1 MVDLSKSGSKLE
13 SDRVG
18 RVSLPPADVLE
29 LLELDADALK
39 LIEPPSKRHQYRA
52 VINWVTNYKC
62 PQEVNE
68 KLEVV
73 KGYLEAFY
81 HLCEV
86 GDWERAKKILDIKV
100 LPVDE
105 YLDTQLRSWGYYEEC
120 IQLYGRLLGKLDKG
134 WDGICL
140 NRLGIAYS
148 FLGEYHKAIEY
159 FQQSLQIAREIGD
172 LSTEGKALGNLG
184 NVYDSLGEYHKAI
197 EYHQQDLQIAREI
210 GNRSGEGIALGN
222 LGNVYNSLGEY
233 HKAMEYYQQSLQIAR
248 EIGDLSTEGKA
259 LGSLGL
265 AYYSLGEYHKA
276 IEYLQQDLQ
285 IAREIGNRSGEA
297 AALGSLGNVYDSLG
311 EYHKAM
317 EYYQQSLQIAREIG
331 DLSTEGKALG

>member
-1 MVDLSKSGSKLE
+1 MVNTENNAQGE
-13 SDRVG
+13 VI
-18 RVSLPPADVLE
+18 LPPAESVLE
-29 LLELDADALK
+29 FLELDAGALK
-39 LIEPPSKRHQYRA
+39 LIKPLSKRLQYQA
-52 VINWVTNYKC
+52 VVIWLTDYKC
-62 PQEVNE
+62 PQEVND

-197 EYHQQDLQIAREI
+197 EYHQQ
-210 GNRSGEGIALGN
+210 
-222 LGNVYNSLGEY
+222 
-233 HKAMEYYQQSLQIAR
+233 
-248 EIGDLSTEGKA
+248 
-259 LGSLGL
+259 
-265 AYYSLGEYHKA
+265 
-276 IEYLQQDLQ
+276 YL
-285 IAREIGNRSGEA
+285 
-297 AALGSLGNVYDSLG
+297 
-311 EYHKAM
+311 
-317 EYYQQSLQIAREIG
+317 
-331 DLSTEGKALG
+331 